1 MCWIVW
7 RFFAFEKWHRE
18 MTVVCLFQFLSW
30 AAMSASSHRHLMFH
44 GSDYIVVFF
53 VLDEQHGEAFRL
65 AVCAHVGDECARHE
79 VPFFGEEAVDL
90 DVEGFGATFYDK
102 FLFHGYDVL
111 FLDYSGR
118 CGLLV
123 HTARTAN
130 ARQSREKVAQDG

>member
-1 MCWIVW
+1 MVLMALTSAPARI
-7 RFFAFEKWHRE
+7 
-18 MTVVCLFQFLSW
+18 
-30 AAMSASSHRHLMFH
+30 AAVQRHLMLH
-44 GSDYIVVFF
+44 VGDHLVVLL
-53 VLDEQHGEAFRL
+53 VLDQQHGEAFSL
-65 AVCAHVGDECARHE
+65 AVCAHVGDECAGHE

-123 HTARTAN
+123 HTARTAS
-130 ARQSREKVAQDG
+130 ARQGREKVAQDG